1 MNIVPMK
8 EMKGYWKEMN
18 EMDEVISICK
28 KDKEGRNDG
37 ICYFYSN
44 GEIDRI
50 SEWKNGEEVSVLKRF
65 EGNKMIEFVN
75 RVKRYE

>member
-28 KDKEGRNDG
+28 MKRVEMKEFVISIQMVILIEQVNGRMVK
-37 ICYFYSN
+37 YL
-44 GEIDRI
+44 
-50 SEWKNGEEVSVLKRF
+50 LKRF
-65 EGNKMIEFVN
+65 EGKKMIEFVN
-75 RVKRYE
+75 GVKRYE